1 MEIDTYYS
9 CASNRTVIDLID
21 ATNFLAFIVKDDN
34 CSFEVKNQT
43 NGACC
48 SQFNQQG
55 FLIILN
61 HLYEEASNRL
71 YLFEDEDINE
81 SLIND
86 FLKKSKLDSIFEPI
100 KYESSYEAWI
110 KLKVKDDCE
119 EDCLVPYRG
128 REGILTYCNSD

>member
-1 MEIDTYYS
+1 MEINTYYS
-9 CASNRTVIDLID
+9 GELDRTVIDLTD
-21 ATNFLAFIVKDDN
+21 ATNFLAFIVKDNN

-43 NGACC
+43 GGACC
-48 SQFNQQG
+48 IQSSQQG

-61 HLYEEASNRL
+61 HLYEEASNSL
-71 YLFEDEDINE
+71 YLFEGEYIDE

-86 FLKKSKLDSIFEPI
+86 FLKKSKLGSIFEPI

-110 KLKVKDDCE
+110 MLKVKDDCD
-119 EDCLVPYRG
+119 EDCLIPYRG